1 MDLVNIMNIGNELYS
16 GLSSLSRESY
26 LLLTEVPEMLIV
38 FNINYQLQ
46 YSPSYTG
53 TIHGTCEVQDF
64 NYCVSFANAMQ
75 ALLGKNYN
83 SFLLTI
89 LSTTVGFYCNGYGK
103 FKIFDYHGRDSYGM
117 SHPQGTC
124 VLLEVNTLNELIKY
138 FQGLYQNP
146 NVLSADW
153 YKSLGSAGKQNLLSS
168 RVIWYQSLD
177 TAQKQKRAE

>member
-1 MDLVNIMNIGNELYS
+1 MV
-16 GLSSLSRESY
+16 
-26 LLLTEVPEMLIV
+26 IV
-38 FNINYQLQ
+38 FNVNYQLQ

-53 TIHGTCEVQDF
+53 NIHGTCEVQDF

-75 ALLGKNYN
+75 ALLGKSYN

-117 SHPQGTC
+117 SHPQGTR
-124 VLLEVNTLNELIKY
+124 VLLEVNTLNELIKN

-153 YKSLGSAGKQNLLSS
+153 YKSLGSAGKQNPLSS
-168 RVIWYQSLD
+168 RVIWYLSLD

>member
-26 LLLTEVPEMLIV
+26 LLLTEVPETLIV

-53 TIHGTCEVQDF
+53 NIHGTCEVKDF

-75 ALLGKNYN
+75 ALLGKYYN

-146 NVLSADW
+146 NV
-153 YKSLGSAGKQNLLSS
+153 
-168 RVIWYQSLD
+168 YQQIGINHLVR
-177 TAQKQKRAE
+177 QEKKIFCLAE

>member
-26 LLLTEVPEMLIV
+26 LLLTEVPEMVIV

-46 YSPSYTG
+46 YSPSYTD

-89 LSTTVGFYCNGYGK
+89 LSTTVGFIVMVMVSLRYLIIMVEIHMVCLILKELVYC
-103 FKIFDYHGRDSYGM
+103 
-117 SHPQGTC
+117 
-124 VLLEVNTLNELIKY
+124 
-138 FQGLYQNP
+138 
-146 NVLSADW
+146 
-153 YKSLGSAGKQNLLSS
+153 
-168 RVIWYQSLD
+168 
-177 TAQKQKRAE
+177 